1 MNEIMSTP
9 SQANLYNQ
17 EFTGTTASEQN
28 LLPQSNNNHSEIHIL
43 QQLPHQIQHSR
54 PKSYMLNEPY
64 IPLPPNYQA
73 VQQNEYYTNNDYGN
87 NLNTISPSLPLTNL
101 TQGTS
106 SGGQQGSAEQ
116 LSVPIQQ
123 QSIIQSQHDQHSH
136 VYPSVFQQQQ
146 QQFYQQQQ
154 QPLGLQNPYQA
165 QHTHMMAPSTYPKP
179 LHNHSN
185 SNTSTTTNSSSKI
198 SHSRNSSSSSTV
210 QEYPDVAKPKIA
222 TVFWE
227 DEKTICYQV
236 RARGVL
242 VSRREDTNFV
252 NGTKLLN
259 VIGMTRG
266 KRDGILKTEKTR
278 NVVKVGSMN
287 LKGVWIPFDRAFEI
301 ARNEGVDEALHPL
314 FVKDIKTFYKTKGYK
329 LKISTEGNEIVKTP
343 VGSPIQSTSPGTIDE
358 KGPIRTTT
366 PMVFNSSDALK
377 NQNSFR
383 TDCYES

>member
-1 MNEIMSTP
+1 M
-9 SQANLYNQ
+9 
-17 EFTGTTASEQN
+17 
-28 LLPQSNNNHSEIHIL
+28 
-43 QQLPHQIQHSR
+43 
-54 PKSYMLNEPY
+54 
-64 IPLPPNYQA
+64 
-73 VQQNEYYTNNDYGN
+73 
-87 NLNTISPSLPLTNL
+87 
-101 TQGTS
+101 
-106 SGGQQGSAEQ
+106 
-116 LSVPIQQ
+116 
-123 QSIIQSQHDQHSH
+123 
-136 VYPSVFQQQQ
+136 
-146 QQFYQQQQ
+146 
-154 QPLGLQNPYQA
+154 
-165 QHTHMMAPSTYPKP
+165 
-179 LHNHSN
+179 
-185 SNTSTTTNSSSKI
+185 
-198 SHSRNSSSSSTV
+198 
-210 QEYPDVAKPKIA
+210 
-222 TVFWE
+222 
-227 DEKTICYQV
+227 

-329 LKISTEGNEIVKTP
+329 LKISTEGNQIVKTP